1 MISRRFIEI
10 SMMGALLMG
19 MVVAETVASV
29 AG

>member
-19 MVVAETVASV
+19 MIVAETVASV